1 VVVLAHPDKYL
12 VQAEVVALAV
22 EQTET
27 TAVLEDQQPLVKVLL
42 VGLAVMVLVE
52 INKVVVAVVLVLLV
66 AMEEI

>member
-12 VQAEVVALAV
+12 VQAEVVALVV

-27 TAVLEDQQPLVKVLL
+27 TAVLEDQQLLVKVLL